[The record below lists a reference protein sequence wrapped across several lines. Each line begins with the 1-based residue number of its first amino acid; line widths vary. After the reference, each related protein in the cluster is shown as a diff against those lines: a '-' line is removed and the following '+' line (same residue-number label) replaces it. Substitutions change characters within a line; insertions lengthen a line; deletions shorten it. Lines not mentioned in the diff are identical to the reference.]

1 MYGRDNTLTT
11 KRIKDT
17 SSKGLHAPNPLLGKI
32 RTVYP
37 ATKCSGV
44 HFGVLRL
51 IYEKQNAK
59 KKTNNNNSYDAN
71 YTIKINLWESSSDKA
86 DHRMSQVTQP
96 SLFTNVLPISLRVLR
111 RPHRV
116 GKTLIYVSTDYYKLE
131 NSPKKAC
138 ALIG

>member
-1 MYGRDNTLTT
+1 MKNRM
-11 KRIKDT
+11 
-17 SSKGLHAPNPLLGKI
+17 
-32 RTVYP
+32 
-37 ATKCSGV
+37 
-44 HFGVLRL
+44 
-51 IYEKQNAK
+51 QK
-59 KKTNNNNSYDAN
+59 KKKPNNNNSYDAN

-111 RPHRV
+111 RPHRA
-116 GKTLIYVSTDYYKLE
+116 GKILICVSTDYHKLE